1 MLNEEVR
8 KIMSTDLIVVTPQDT
23 IKDVSNLMTTK
34 RIQQLPV
41 VDENKKL
48 VGMITSFDL
57 WKNLAESKESENQL
71 VQDVMSTNVLVIAP
85 KDKVGTAAEL
95 FIDRRFKTLP
105 VVNLDHTLKGV
116 ITAFDVIKHVML
128 KEYPTT
134 ILYKD
139 ILENNEKP
147 ISMR

>member
-8 KIMSTDLIVVTPQDT
+8 KIMSTDLIVVNPDDT
-23 IKDVSNLMTTK
+23 ITNVSKLMTTK

-41 VDENKKL
+41 VDENNKL

-57 WKNLAESKESENQL
+57 WKNATENHENQL
-71 VQDVMSTNVLVIAP
+71 VKDIMKTNVLVIAP

-116 ITAFDVIKHVML
+116 ITAFDVIKHVMI

-139 ILENNEKP
+139 ILEDNAKP
-147 ISMR
+147 FSMR